1 MFKIQE
7 LLGDNVVNSKGESI
21 EVKHL
26 FNEETVI
33 GLYFSAHWCPPC
45 RMFTPALI
53 KFYKKLR
60 SRGEKLEIIFVSSDR
75 DQEEFDE
82 YIKEMPWLAL
92 PFGDQRADML
102 SEKFDVSGVPSLFL
116 LDAKTGEV
124 ITPLGRAQVTKD
136 PDGEKFPWRHTEES

>member
-1 MFKIQE
+1 MSQIRE
-7 LLGDNVVNSKGESI
+7 LLGEKVINSEGKAI
-21 EVKHL
+21 AVKH
-26 FNEETVI
+26 FCGEGTVI

-92 PFGDQRADML
+92 PFGDQRADTL
-102 SEKFDVSGVPSLFL
+102 SEKFDVTGIPNFL
-116 LDAKTGEV
+116 LLDGKTGEV
-124 ITPLGRAQVTKD
+124 LTPLGRAQVTKD
-136 PDGEKFPWRHTEES
+136 PEGENFPWRNTDES